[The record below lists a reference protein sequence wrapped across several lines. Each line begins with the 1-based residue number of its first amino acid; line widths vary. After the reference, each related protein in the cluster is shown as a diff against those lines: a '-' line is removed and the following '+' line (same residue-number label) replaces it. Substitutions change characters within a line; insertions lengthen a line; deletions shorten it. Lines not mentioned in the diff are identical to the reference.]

1 MKLEELRVRLAG
13 AIAGT
18 VFEVRTWFTG
28 GCVRDY
34 LLALPEG
41 ASIGY
46 PDVPQSTQDVDIAV
60 ELSDGGALLARHLH
74 HKLGT
79 SVPTVYNAFGTA
91 SILLN
96 GLRIELVMT
105 RRESYRAKSRKPM
118 VSPGNLADD
127 ALRRDFTVNAMYMD
141 ISGGG
146 LLDPTGMGLTDL
158 KAGIIRSVRDPVG
171 VFEEDPLRLLRALR
185 FAAQLGF
192 GIEDRTF
199 MAIKASHASI
209 GDISAERIAEEFGKI
224 LNLKDIASA
233 IRGIE
238 LVRET
243 GILAIILPE
252 LQALVGLQQ
261 NSFHHLDAWYHTLE
275 VLRNAGDKP
284 NLRMAALLHD
294 IGKAVTA
301 SVGEKGNV
309 HFYHHQSVG
318 ARMAREILSRLRIHR
333 SDAADIVFAIEKHMV
348 FKQGGQHGEKLKDAT
363 LLRYIEHG
371 EARLDLLLGLIHADN
386 LSHHP
391 EHCMP
396 AQVPALKERIG
407 RLKQQSLKFVLTGRD
422 LMEYFVISGSS
433 IIGEMLDFA
442 RERWFENPAL
452 EKRELLEMLRR
463 EYFPPG
469 EG

>member
-1 MKLEELRVRLAG
+1 
-13 AIAGT
+13 
-18 VFEVRTWFTG
+18 
-28 GCVRDY
+28 
-34 LLALPEG
+34 
-41 ASIGY
+41 GY
-46 PDVPQSTQDVDIAV
+46 PDVLQNTQDVDIAV
-60 ELSDGGALLARHLH
+60 ELPDGGALLARHLH
-74 HKLGT
+74 QKLG
-79 SVPTVYNAFGTA
+79 SSGPTVYNAFGTA
-91 SILLN
+91 STLLN

-105 RRESYRAKSRKPM
+105 RKESYRAKSRKPM

-127 ALRRDFTVNAMYMD
+127 ALRRDFTVNAMYID
-141 ISGGG
+141 VSGGS
-146 LLDPTGMGLTDL
+146 LLDPTGMGLADL
-158 KAGIIRSVRDPVG
+158 KAGIIRSVRDPAG

-192 GIEDRTF
+192 VIEEGTYL
-199 MAIKASHASI
+199 AIKASHAAI
-209 GDISAERIAEEFGKI
+209 ADISAERIAEEFGKI
-224 LNLKDIASA
+224 LSLKDIESA

-243 GILAIILPE
+243 GIMAIILPE
-252 LQALVGLQQ
+252 LQALVGLRQ
-261 NSFHHLDAWYHTLE
+261 NRFHHLDAWYHTLE
-275 VLRNAGDKP
+275 VLRNTEDIP

-294 IGKAVTA
+294 IGKAITA
-301 SVGEKGNV
+301 SIGDRGNI

-363 LLRYIEHG
+363 LLRYMEHG
-371 EARLDLLLGLIHADN
+371 ESRLDLLLGLIHADN

-396 AQVPALKERIG
+396 AQVPALRERIG
-407 RLKQQSLKFVLTGRD
+407 RLKQQNQKFVLTGRD
-422 LMEYFVISGSS
+422 LMEDFGISGSS

-442 RERWFENPAL
+442 RERWFDNPTL
-452 EKRELLEMLRR
+452 EKRELLDMLRR